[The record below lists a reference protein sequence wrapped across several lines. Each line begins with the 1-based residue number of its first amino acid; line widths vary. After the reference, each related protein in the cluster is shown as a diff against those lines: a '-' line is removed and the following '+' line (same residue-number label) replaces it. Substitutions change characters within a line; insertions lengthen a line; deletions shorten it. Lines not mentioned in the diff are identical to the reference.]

1 MSNIPKVPSVSN
13 VTPTQKTPNATD
25 RSWESGLKTPIDSS
39 VSSVKTMQIPLERSP
54 QNVTNQNATLSPK
67 QMAEHLSR
75 ELLRRTAQNKATK
88 GTSKNSFDK
97 DISAILD
104 GDKGLSSLLES
115 ADSNTIAAFLAAFQ
129 SEMEK
134 HLSGMEFG
142 NIVYDQEL
150 IDMIMGKY

>member
-1 MSNIPKVPSVSN
+1 MSKISKASPVSN
-13 VTPTQKTPNATD
+13 VTPTQKLPNASD
-25 RSWESGLKTPIDSS
+25 RNWEVGLKNPPEQN

-75 ELLRRTAQNKATK
+75 ELARRTAQNKATK

-104 GDKGLSSLLES
+104 GNKGLSSLLES
-115 ADSNTIAAFLAAFQ
+115 ADNDTIATFLAAFQ

-142 NIVYDQEL
+142 NIVYDQDL
-150 IDMIMGKY
+150 IDMLMAKY